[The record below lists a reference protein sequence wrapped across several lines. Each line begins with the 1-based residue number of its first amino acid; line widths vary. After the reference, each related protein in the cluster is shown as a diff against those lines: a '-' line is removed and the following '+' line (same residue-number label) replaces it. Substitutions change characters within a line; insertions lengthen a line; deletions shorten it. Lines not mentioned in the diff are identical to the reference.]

1 MKHVVKKHTDTAFGN
16 RYYLLGVNEDRCPV
30 WLQEP
35 SWDCGWYW
43 GCGYVNTFQHGRLP
57 SLAKDIDSHR
67 HADGY
72 LFGQIRQGPSNHENY
87 VHSVYESPN
96 LVKTTF
102 TAKQGWELGELF
114 AQMYLL
120 KDMAAFCSRSRPGCN
135 VSGSNPVEH
144 GDCTDMAKRINQV
157 MLPAVFKAIEKILTE
172 EKE

>member
-16 RYYLLGVNEDRCPV
+16 RYYLLGVNEERCPV

-35 SWDCGWYW
+35 SWDCDWYW
-43 GCGYVNTFQHGRLP
+43 GCGYVTTFQYERLP

-67 HADGY
+67 HAKDY
-72 LFGQIRQGPSNHENY
+72 LFGQIKEGY

-102 TAKQGWELGELF
+102 TEKQGWELGELF

-120 KDMAAFCSRSRPGCN
+120 KDMAF
-135 VSGSNPVEH
+135 
-144 GDCTDMAKRINQV
+144 
-157 MLPAVFKAIEKILTE
+157 L
-172 EKE
+172 

>member
-1 MKHVVKKHTDTAFGN
+1 MKQVVKKQTSTAFSR
-16 RYYLLGVNEDRCPV
+16 RYYLLGVNEEGYNV

-35 SWDCGWYW
+35 TWECGWYW
-43 GCGYVNTFQHGRLP
+43 GCGYVDMFQSNKNP
-57 SLAKDIDSHR
+57 SVAKDLYNHR

-72 LFGQIRQGPSNHENY
+72 LFGKFGSFY
-87 VHSVYESPN
+87 VHSIHESPN

-102 TAKQGWELGELF
+102 TEKQGWDLGELF

-120 KDMAAFCSRSRPGCN
+120 KDMAAFCSRSHPGCN
-135 VSGSNPVEH
+135 VTESNPVEH